1 MLLETIRICR
11 RKAENLPWHQQRLER
26 SQKALFGQAGGIV
39 LQELELPGWLGPGL
53 YKCRILYDTQI
64 RQLEFQP
71 YFPKEI
77 QTVALVRN
85 NDISYPHKFADRR
98 QLYELLKFSGA
109 DEIIIAKNGLITDSS
124 FSNLAFS
131 DGSKWFT
138 PATPLLAGTCRARL
152 IEEGRLTL
160 AEIKIEDLPSFKSF
174 KLINAMLPLD
184 ESRPLP
190 ISIIRL

>member
-1 MLLETIRICR
+1 MLLETIRIYR

-85 NDISYPHKFADRR
+85 NDISHCLQKKSFQPNHACSCLGFR
-98 QLYELLKFSGA
+98 ELL
-109 DEIIIAKNGLITDSS
+109 IV
-124 FSNLAFS
+124 
-131 DGSKWFT
+131 
-138 PATPLLAGTCRARL
+138 LLFR
-152 IEEGRLTL
+152 IGRETY
-160 AEIKIEDLPSFKSF
+160 
-174 KLINAMLPLD
+174 
-184 ESRPLP
+184 
-190 ISIIRL
+190 